1 MRRLY
6 DHNAITSEQMQLAQK
21 VLEVCNAAVHG
32 QPVSHEQ
39 AKSVI
44 QSVEV
49 LADWYLAWLSWGFDD
64 GWEP

>member
-1 MRRLY
+1 
-6 DHNAITSEQMQLAQK
+6 MQLAQK